1 MLTPIAILGYHRRG
15 WNATRE
21 GEMVRERIGNATA
34 SSHADESTLGGCG
47 LVLVREISHGR
58 CTATHLPNENV
69 PGDTE
74 RICGLDDGGNVTHSC
89 DCRWSLP
96 LMVPLHPPKFAYGCN
111 LFLSMARTDVTHE
124 HRGYWSG
131 QKSRLRFV
139 PVFSSNEDLDVFA
152 FRYGQA
158 AVTHAMVVPVAH
170 GEIVAPAAKKL
181 RALRR
186 LFHGPEPP
194 SHAIALDAESA
205 VNLFEGYPWFAD
217 APFFSLHLEL
227 ASARDQEL
235 AHELRDYRFTWA
247 RQPAPNRLLRFHLD
261 RDHEMPSLLCGAGGE
276 LDSSQLFSTYLAAA
290 RAASHAQ
297 AAQGQAAPKL
307 QEELNATREAARRIE
322 RELRTQIAALE
333 AKLADAARRAEEHE
347 QSTR

>member
-1 MLTPIAILGYHRRG
+1 
-15 WNATRE
+15 
-21 GEMVRERIGNATA
+21 
-34 SSHADESTLGGCG
+34 
-47 LVLVREISHGR
+47 
-58 CTATHLPNENV
+58 
-69 PGDTE
+69 
-74 RICGLDDGGNVTHSC
+74 
-89 DCRWSLP
+89 
-96 LMVPLHPPKFAYGCN
+96 
-111 LFLSMARTDVTHE
+111 MARTDVTHS

-205 VNLFEGYPWFAD
+205 VNLFEGSRAWEYVSNWTMQRTVVVNVAVRGLHTYRACQSVSLPPLPGYPWFAD
-217 APFFSLHLEL
+217 APFFSRDDFDTFYARLGRHALMAKYVFEHAAYMCFKAHVVNWTVLTTVVHLEL

-297 AAQGQAAPKL
+297 AAQAAPKL

-347 QSTR
+347 LSTR